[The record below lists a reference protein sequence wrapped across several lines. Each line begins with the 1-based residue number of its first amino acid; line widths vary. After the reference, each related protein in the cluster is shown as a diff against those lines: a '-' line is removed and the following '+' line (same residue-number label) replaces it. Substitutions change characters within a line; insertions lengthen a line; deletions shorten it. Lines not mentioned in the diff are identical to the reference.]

1 MKQTTK
7 TTNNGNST
15 FFIILFSLLMLT
27 ASASADFSRDGDG
40 VVTDSVTGL
49 QWQDNYSDNGD
60 NIKSAKWT
68 DAIAYCEALSLG
80 GDDDWRLPNFN
91 ELYYLADRSKRNPAI
106 DPTFQHTA
114 SGYYWS
120 STTVVGYE
128 GSAWGVYFYDGY
140 DYWGDKDSSYY
151 VRCVRARQ

>member
-27 ASASADFSRDGDG
+27 ASASADFSRDSDG

-60 NIKSAKWT
+60 NIKKAKWT

-91 ELYYLADRSKRNPAI
+91 ELYYLADRSKCNPAI

-114 SGYYWS
+114 SDLYWS
-120 STTVVGYE
+120 STTIVGGE
-128 GSAWGVYFYDGY
+128 GSALNVDFDDGGGH
-140 DYWGDKDSSYY
+140 WNSKDDTYH